1 MSGTIASYTT
11 GIIPTT
17 TFQTTIG
24 GTLPMTSSLTNLRV
38 TTGSGAAQIYNNNA
52 FTPSTSPLFPA
63 SNVTG
68 GSLTTRLL
76 VRVPLSPNKMV
87 VPKLGGANCN
97 TVLAFPPAPMTGYA
111 TNMTGLSYYGQG
123 VYVASASSEYSG
135 YNAYNAFYGSWV
147 SAASYSSA
155 TPGTSTATT
164 TVDISGNSY
173 QGEWIQVQMPTSIVL
188 TSYSFSGNSQQGPY
202 RWFVLGSSD
211 GTNWS
216 LVDQRSN
223 ASNYS
228 PTVSSSQAFSYF
240 RMVINQVQN
249 LTTALPLVVSIG
261 SLRFNGTIESVNVTP
276 DGRVG
281 LGVVNPTRALEVAG
295 DIVCS
300 GTVSGGNPTMFK
312 NRIINGNFDIWQ
324 RGTSFTNQAPGT
336 YTTDRFCNN
345 WDGTGATRTISRQS
359 FTPGQTDVPGNPLY
373 FYRFAQTVAGSGGLY
388 NNCLIQH
395 IEGVQTFAGQPI
407 VVSFWARAFV
417 GTVFIMSAMRQVF
430 GTSGSADVDF
440 SPTSQQ
446 TYVLTSNWQ
455 RYTFQYFVPSI
466 NGKTIGTAGDYL
478 ALYNYVNVN
487 LIETIDITGV
497 QLEKGTVATPFE
509 VRPFAT
515 ELALCQRYYETS
527 YGPQTTPGTASQYQ
541 NFAIVKAISTS
552 VVRGQVPF
560 RISKRGNFNVG
571 LASGSIYSYAGT
583 LNRISN
589 MGTGLTD
596 VVLTTPTL
604 SFFTS
609 GWISIVDSA
618 TPFTVGETYIA
629 GWAASAEL

>member
-1 MSGTIASYTT
+1 MIANWTSAAGVQFPGYISNLRIVSGAALY
-11 GIIPTT
+11 TT
-17 TFQTTIG
+17 TFTPPTGPLQPIQGVTQAG
-24 GTLPMTSSLTNLRV
+24 LPYGTVLLLRNAPAPGRVLTQKF
-38 TTGSGAAQIYNNNA
+38 A
-52 FTPSTSPLFPA
+52 
-63 SNVTG
+63 
-68 GSLTTRLL
+68 
-76 VRVPLSPNKMV
+76 
-87 VPKLGGANCN
+87 GANSGQ
-97 TVLAFPPAPMTGYA
+97 VLSFPPAAMTGYVTTLNA
-111 TNMTGLSYYGQG
+111 GYGQG
-123 VYVASASSEYSG
+123 TYVASASSEYSG
-135 YNAYNAFYGSWV
+135 LFAYAAIGSSGTW
-147 SAASYSSA
+147 ASYYANYTGAGPQYAIVFAS
-155 TPGTSTATT
+155 
-164 TVDISGNSY
+164 TVDVNTNSY
-173 QGEWIQVQMPTSIVL
+173 QGDWIQVQMPSSVIIS
-188 TSYSFSGNSQQGPY
+188 SYQIGATGNNTKAPY
-202 RWFVLGSSD
+202 KWWLLGSRD
-211 GTNWS
+211 GVNWFLLDS
-216 LVDQRSN
+216 R
-223 ASNYS
+223 
-228 PTVSSSQAFSYF
+228 TGFTFSALQIQTFSISINQSFTYF
-240 RMVINQVQN
+240 RIVIN
-249 LTTALPLVVSIG
+249 AVSAG
-261 SLRFNGTIESVNVTP
+261 GVAELCNVRFNGTIESVNVTP

>member
-1 MSGTIASYTT
+1 VFLSGVS
-11 GIIPTT
+11 
-17 TFQTTIG
+17 
-24 GTLPMTSSLTNLRV
+24 TN
-38 TTGSGAAQIYNNNA
+38 I
-52 FTPSTSPLFPA
+52 
-63 SNVTG
+63 
-68 GSLTTRLL
+68 
-76 VRVPLSPNKMV
+76 
-87 VPKLGGANCN
+87 
-97 TVLAFPPAPMTGYA
+97 
-111 TNMTGLSYYGQG
+111 
-123 VYVASASSEYSG
+123 
-135 YNAYNAFYGSWV
+135 V
-147 SAASYSSA
+147 S
-155 TPGTSTATT
+155 
-164 TVDISGNSY
+164 I
-173 QGEWIQVQMPTSIVL
+173 GEWIL
-188 TSYSFSGNSQQGPY
+188 
-202 RWFVLGSSD
+202 
-211 GTNWS
+211 
-216 LVDQRSN
+216 
-223 ASNYS
+223 
-228 PTVSSSQAFSYF
+228 
-240 RMVINQVQN
+240 
-249 LTTALPLVVSIG
+249 
-261 SLRFNGTIESVNVTP
+261 NGTIESVNVTA

-295 DIVCS
+295 DLVVS

-515 ELALCQRYYETS
+515 ELALCQRYYQKS
-527 YGPQTTPGTASQYQ
+527 YDVTVAPGSVTDVGTVGVMGLATVGALVPIVFPVPMRPGTTMTIY
-541 NFAIVKAISTS
+541 NPRTGGTSTA
-552 VVRGQVPF
+552 RD
-560 RISKRGNFNVG
+560 N
-571 LASGSIYSYAGT
+571 A
-583 LNRISN
+583 
-589 MGTGLTD
+589 
-596 VVLTTPTL
+596 
-604 SFFTS
+604 
-609 GWISIVDSA
+609 DSA
-618 TPFTVGETYIA
+618 SI
-629 GWAASAEL
+629 AASAIRTSPSTSTVSVGSGVTGTFYWFQYTASSEL